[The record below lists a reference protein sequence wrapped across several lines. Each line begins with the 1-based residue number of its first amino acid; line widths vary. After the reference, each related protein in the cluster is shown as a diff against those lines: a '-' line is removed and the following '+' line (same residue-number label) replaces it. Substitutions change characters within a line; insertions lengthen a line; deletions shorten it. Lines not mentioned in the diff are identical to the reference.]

1 MRYRLRN
8 NYSTNPDKAL
18 KEILADRGV
27 TDIENFMS
35 PTSACELDP
44 YKLVNIEK
52 AAEEIS
58 KKYFGDGEMKSKS
71 IGKNHQRRLRILT
84 GLMIC

>member
-1 MRYRLRN
+1 MKGMKYAYIDEYGAFGFKFEDPGCTASMIL
-8 NYSTNPDKAL
+8 TAILVDDK
-18 KEILADRGV
+18 DV
-27 TDIENFMS
+27 S
-35 PTSACELDP
+35 
-44 YKLVNIEK
+44 NIEK